1 MRILI
6 IIVMFFVPSA
16 LLAKDYVCAFQE
28 GLETNVSPYRY
39 NSKSVVRQ
47 EPVEVSDIEDKNVS
61 ALKLP
66 EYFSMNDKFLETR
79 ARQLHSDEYIIEA
92 TYSEDVQRPKIIV
105 AMHALDLQLR
115 HVRNSIFSFSEN
127 TGHLVVHETNTG
139 LIQGNNSSQ
148 RSSIRSN
155 VYLYRCLEDI

>member
-39 NSKSVVRQ
+39 KSKSVVRQ

-79 ARQLHSDEYIIEA
+79 ARQLHPELIIEA
-92 TYSEDVQRPKIIV
+92 TYSEDKIIV
-105 AMHALDLQLR
+105 AMLALDLQLR
-115 HVRNSIFSFSEN
+115 RVRNSIFSFSEN

-148 RSSIRSN
+148 SSVILSD

>member
-28 GLETNVSPYRY
+28 GLETDVSPYRY
-39 NSKSVVRQ
+39 NSKNVVDQ

-79 ARQLHSDEYIIEA
+79 ARQLLSDEFIIEA
-92 TYSEDVQRPKIIV
+92 TYSEDRIIV
-105 AMHALDLQLR
+105 SMVSLDLQLDDVR
-115 HVRNSIFSFSEN
+115 HSIFSFSEN
-127 TGHLVVHETNTG
+127 TGHLVVHETDTG
-139 LIQGNNSSQ
+139 LVPGNNSSQ
-148 RSSIRSN
+148 SSSIRSN

>member
-6 IIVMFFVPSA
+6 IIVMFFVSSA

-79 ARQLHSDEYIIEA
+79 ARQLLSDEFIIEA
-92 TYSEDVQRPKIIV
+92 TYSEDKIIV
-105 AMHALDLQLR
+105 SMLYLDLQLDNVR
-115 HVRNSIFSFSEN
+115 HSIFSFSEN
-127 TGHLVVHETNTG
+127 TGHLVVHETDTG
-139 LIQGNNSSQ
+139 LVQGNNSSQ
-148 RSSIRSN
+148 SSSIRSN

>member
-79 ARQLHSDEYIIEA
+79 ARQLLSDEFIIEA
-92 TYSEDVQRPKIIV
+92 TYSEDKIIV
-105 AMHALDLQLR
+105 SMLYLDLQLDNVR
-115 HVRNSIFSFSEN
+115 HSIFSFSEN
-127 TGHLVVHETNTG
+127 TGHLVVHETDTG
-139 LIQGNNSSQ
+139 LVQGNNSSQ
-148 RSSIRSN
+148 SSSIRSN

>member
-92 TYSEDVQRPKIIV
+92 TYSEDKIIV

-148 RSSIRSN
+148 RSTILSD

>member
-39 NSKSVVRQ
+39 NSKDVVRQ
-47 EPVEVSDIEDKNVS
+47 EPVVVSDIEDKNVS

-79 ARQLHSDEYIIEA
+79 ARQLHPELIIEA

-105 AMHALDLQLR
+105 AMQDLDLQLHRVR
-115 HVRNSIFSFSEN
+115 HSLFSFSEN
-127 TGHLVVHETNTG
+127 TGHLVVHETFTSVV
-139 LIQGNNSSQ
+139 QD
-148 RSSIRSN
+148 RSKIRSN

>member
-28 GLETNVSPYRY
+28 GLETNVSLYRY
-39 NSKSVVRQ
+39 KSKSVVRQ

-79 ARQLHSDEYIIEA
+79 ARQLHPELIIEA
-92 TYSEDVQRPKIIV
+92 TYSEDKIIV
-105 AMHALDLQLR
+105 AMLALDLQLR
-115 HVRNSIFSFSEN
+115 RVRNSIFSFSEN

-148 RSSIRSN
+148 SSVILSD

>member
-28 GLETNVSPYRY
+28 GLETDVSPYRY
-39 NSKSVVRQ
+39 NSKNVVDQ

-79 ARQLHSDEYIIEA
+79 ARQLHPELIIEA
-92 TYSEDVQRPKIIV
+92 TYSEDKIIV
-105 AMHALDLQLR
+105 AMLSLDLQLDEVR
-115 HVRNSIFSFSEN
+115 HSIFSFSEN
-127 TGHLVVHETNTG
+127 TGHLVVHETDTG
-139 LIQGNNSSQ
+139 LVPGNNSSQ
-148 RSSIRSN
+148 SSSIRSN

>member
-39 NSKSVVRQ
+39 KSKSVVRQ

-66 EYFSMNDKFLETR
+66 EYFSMNDKLLETR
-79 ARQLHSDEYIIEA
+79 ARQLHSDEFIIEA
-92 TYSEDVQRPKIIV
+92 TYSEDKIIV
-105 AMHALDLQLR
+105 AMLSLDLQLDEVR
-115 HVRNSIFSFSEN
+115 HSIFSFSEN
-127 TGHLVVHETNTG
+127 TGHLVVHETDTG
-139 LIQGNNSSQ
+139 LVPINNSSQ
-148 RSSIRSN
+148 ISSILSN

>member
-39 NSKSVVRQ
+39 KSKSVVRQ

-79 ARQLHSDEYIIEA
+79 ARQLHSDEFIIEA
-92 TYSEDVQRPKIIV
+92 TYSEDKIIV
-105 AMHALDLQLR
+105 AMLSLDLQLDEVR
-115 HVRNSIFSFSEN
+115 HSIFSFSEN
-127 TGHLVVHETNTG
+127 TGHLVVHETDTG
-139 LIQGNNSSQ
+139 LVPINN
-148 RSSIRSN
+148 
-155 VYLYRCLEDI
+155 

>member
-39 NSKSVVRQ
+39 NSKNVVDQ
-47 EPVEVSDIEDKNVS
+47 ELVEVSDIEDKNVS
-61 ALKLP
+61 SLKLP

-79 ARQLHSDEYIIEA
+79 ARQLHPKLIIEA
-92 TYSEDVQRPKIIV
+92 TYSEDKIIV
-105 AMHALDLQLR
+105 AMLALDLQLR

-148 RSSIRSN
+148 RSSILSD

>member
-39 NSKSVVRQ
+39 KSKSVVRQ

-66 EYFSMNDKFLETR
+66 EYFSMNDIFLETR
-79 ARQLHSDEYIIEA
+79 ARQLLSDEFIIEA
-92 TYSEDVQRPKIIV
+92 TYSEDRIIV
-105 AMHALDLQLR
+105 SMVSLDLQLDDVR
-115 HVRNSIFSFSEN
+115 HSIFSFSEN
-127 TGHLVVHETNTG
+127 TGHLVVHETDTG
-139 LIQGNNSSQ
+139 LVPINNSSQ
-148 RSSIRSN
+148 ISSILSN

>member
-39 NSKSVVRQ
+39 KSKSVVRQ

-79 ARQLHSDEYIIEA
+79 ARQLHSDEFVIEA
-92 TYSEDVQRPKIIV
+92 TYSGDKIIV
-105 AMHALDLQLR
+105 SMLSLDLQLDDVR
-115 HVRNSIFSFSEN
+115 HSIFSFSEN
-127 TGHLVVHETNTG
+127 TGHLVVHETDTG
-139 LIQGNNSSQ
+139 LVSGNNSSQ
-148 RSSIRSN
+148 SSSIRSN

>member
-39 NSKSVVRQ
+39 KSKSVVRQ

-79 ARQLHSDEYIIEA
+79 ARQLLSDEFIIEA
-92 TYSEDVQRPKIIV
+92 TYSEDRIIV
-105 AMHALDLQLR
+105 SMVSLDLQLDDVR
-115 HVRNSIFSFSEN
+115 HSIFSFSEN
-127 TGHLVVHETNTG
+127 TGHLVVHETDTG
-139 LIQGNNSSQ
+139 LVPGNNSSQ
-148 RSSIRSN
+148 SSSIRSN

>member
-16 LLAKDYVCAFQE
+16 LLAKDYVCAFQA

-39 NSKSVVRQ
+39 KSKSVVRQ
-47 EPVEVSDIEDKNVS
+47 ELVEVSDIEDKNVS

-79 ARQLHSDEYIIEA
+79 ARQLLSDEFIIEA
-92 TYSEDVQRPKIIV
+92 TYSEDRIIV
-105 AMHALDLQLR
+105 SMVSLDLQLDDVR
-115 HVRNSIFSFSEN
+115 HSIFSFSEN

-148 RSSIRSN
+148 HSVILSD